1 MGRKAKSEAL
11 KLSLE
16 DLESKIE
23 HEAEEKGLS
32 ENYFFRTT
40 FERYKNQLQLL
51 RDLKSTIDSAG
62 TLVSKEYVKGKTNVY
77 IHPAISEY
85 NKTASAANGTVATL
99 IKILTSLSEEGTEGP
114 ADAMMDFLNSN

>member
-1 MGRKAKSEAL
+1 M
-11 KLSLE
+11 
-16 DLESKIE
+16 ESKIE

-51 RDLKSTIDSAG
+51 RDLKRTIDSAG